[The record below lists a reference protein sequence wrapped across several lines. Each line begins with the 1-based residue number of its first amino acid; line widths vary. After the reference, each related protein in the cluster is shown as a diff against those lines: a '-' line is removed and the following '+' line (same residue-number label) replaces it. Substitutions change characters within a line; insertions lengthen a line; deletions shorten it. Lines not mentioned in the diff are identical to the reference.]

1 MGFPI
6 IFRQIRRAASAEQS
20 GAHCYLWA
28 ANTGTICTEK
38 SSGKFLRRQA
48 RLEHVD
54 IMAFN
59 HCRPAP
65 ENAGKPYIIYEGL
78 ALASAIAPHGRILK
92 AVALAGERVGWS
104 IRQSAAF
111 RQTSRKQISPT
122 ISACAGKHKRSLRG
136 GRAFATRGI
145 CAGHPGRRGFP
156 QARYVVT
163 QNPSRVAARGAIP
176 RGKNA
181 GAAKA

>member
-48 RLEHVD
+48 RLDHVD

-59 HCRPAP
+59 DCRPAP

-122 ISACAGKHKRSLRG
+122 ISACAGKHKRRSGMAERSLRA
-136 GRAFATRGI
+136 AFARNI
-145 CAGHPGRRGFP
+145 PVNAAFRRRGCC
-156 QARYVVT
+156 T
-163 QNPSRVAARGAIP
+163 QNPSRSDARGAFP

-181 GAAKA
+181 GTAKA